1 MANNIFDL
9 DFTGV
14 ESYNNLGEG
23 THNVKVASAEFSK
36 AGTGSDQLTLRFE
49 DGNGAT
55 KMAWLSLVPQALWK
69 VKQFLEAIGIDASGR
84 LRLDTRSLVG
94 KTLQIVIEQDPNDE
108 SRLIITKYNK
118 VAQAATTQQAAPVA
132 PIAAAIPQS
141 PVAPAMPVFTPPT
154 MLQPQPAAVPQQPA
168 QPAAPVQQSAPDLPP
183 WMQPQAAQS
192 AGAVPP
198 WMIPQGK

>member
-118 VAQAATTQQAAPVA
+118 VAQAAATQQAAPVV
-132 PIAAAIPQS
+132 PISAAIPQA
-141 PVAPAMPVFTPPT
+141 PVAPAMPVFT
-154 MLQPQPAAVPQQPA
+154 PQPAAVPQQPA
-168 QPAAPVQQSAPDLPP
+168 QPAAPVQQAAPDLPP

-192 AGAVPP
+192 TGAVPP
-198 WMIPQGK
+198 WMTPQGK

>member
-36 AGTGSDQLTLRFE
+36 ASTGSDQLTLRFE

-69 VKQFLEAIGIDASGR
+69 VKQFLEAIGIDASGK

-118 VAQAATTQQAAPVA
+118 VAQAAATQQAA
-132 PIAAAIPQS
+132 

-154 MLQPQPAAVPQQPA
+154 MLQPQPAAVPQQPV
-168 QPAAPVQQSAPDLPP
+168 QPAAPVQQAAPDLPP

-198 WMIPQGK
+198 WMMPQGK

>member
-118 VAQAATTQQAAPVA
+118 VAQAAATQQAAPVA
-132 PIAAAIPQS
+132 PIAAAIPQA
-141 PVAPAMPVFTPPT
+141 PVAPAMPVFA
-154 MLQPQPAAVPQQPA
+154 PQPAAVPQQPA
-168 QPAAPVQQSAPDLPP
+168 APVQQAAPDLPP

-192 AGAVPP
+192 TGAVPP
-198 WMIPQGK
+198 WMTPQGK